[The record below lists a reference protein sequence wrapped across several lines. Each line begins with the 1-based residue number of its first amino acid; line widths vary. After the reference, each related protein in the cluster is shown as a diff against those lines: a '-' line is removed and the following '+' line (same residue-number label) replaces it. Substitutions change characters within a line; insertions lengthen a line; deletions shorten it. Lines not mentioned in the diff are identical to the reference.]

1 MKGFDFIRRDPMQNY
16 VNVTERS
23 NEIMDA
29 LNKLSKKE
37 VGESV
42 SIGSNDANLIQ
53 NMNAFLL
60 DRNNSVMD
68 VDYSLK
74 TPISNYSPAAYMTSF
89 KSY

>member
-37 VGESV
+37 VGENV

-53 NMNAFLL
+53 NMNAFVL
-60 DRNNSVMD
+60 DRNNSFMD

-74 TPISNYSPAAYMTSF
+74 TPISNYSPAVCMTSF